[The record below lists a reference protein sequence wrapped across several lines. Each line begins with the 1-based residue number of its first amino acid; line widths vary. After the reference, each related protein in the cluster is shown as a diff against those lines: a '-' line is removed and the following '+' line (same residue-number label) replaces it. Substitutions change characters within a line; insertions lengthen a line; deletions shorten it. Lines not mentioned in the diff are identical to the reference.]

1 MKPEIVLKPE
11 FVEFIPEQLEDRTLY
26 VAAKYRTVVHLCCC
40 GCGRKVVTPLSP
52 ASWKLTFDGV
62 SITLHPSVGNW
73 NLPCKSH
80 YWIDRNRVMWAG
92 QWSQERIEA
101 GRAAEERAM
110 DAYYGGD
117 AAVSKQPQVPAQP
130 PAVVGSATGTP
141 APATKEGFWRRLR
154 RRLFG
159 S

>member
-1 MKPEIVLKPE
+1 MKPDIILSPE
-11 FVEFIPEQLEDRTLY
+11 FVEFIPEQLQERTLY

-62 SITLHPSVGNW
+62 SVSLHPSIGNW

-80 YWIDRNRVMWAG
+80 YWIERNRVKWAG
-92 QWSQERIEA
+92 TWTASRIEA
-101 GRAAEERAM
+101 GRAAEARAH
-110 DAYYGGD
+110 ASYYGEEIPRTGLEPSLRELPAGSPANALHGD
-117 AAVSKQPQVPAQP
+117 
-130 PAVVGSATGTP
+130 
-141 APATKEGFWRRLR
+141 GFWRRLW

-159 S
+159 

>member
-11 FVEFIPEQLEDRTLY
+11 FVEFIPEQLEERTLY

-52 ASWKLTFDGV
+52 TAWKLTFDGV
-62 SITLHPSVGNW
+62 HITLHPSVGNW

-80 YWIDRNRVMWAG
+80 YWIERNQVKWAG
-92 QWSQERIEA
+92 RWTPGQIEA
-101 GRAAEERAM
+101 GRAAEERAR
-110 DAYYGGD
+110 AEYYGED
-117 AAVSKQPQVPAQP
+117 LPQTEPKPAAPVPTAGNPGEVQPQ
-130 PAVVGSATGTP
+130 
-141 APATKEGFWRRLR
+141 EGRLRRLW

-159 S
+159 

>member
-11 FVEFIPEQLEDRTLY
+11 FVEFIPEELEERTLY

-52 ASWKLTFDGV
+52 VSWKLTFDGV

-80 YWIDRNRVMWAG
+80 YWIDRNKVMWAG

-101 GRAAEERAM
+101 GRAAENRATA
-110 DAYYGGD
+110 AYYGD
-117 AAVSKQPQVPAQP
+117 TPIQPQIPAQP
-130 PAVVGSATGTP
+130 PV
-141 APATKEGFWRRLR
+141 
-154 RRLFG
+154 
-159 S
+159 